1 MNNTCLVNYLEKEW
15 KQYLKTFFFLH
26 KLIAAWNLGSHLF
39 RYHVAPFSIVA
50 YFVICT
56 SNKKNQKKTRR
67 KYIVMS
73 SDTKRTDKIAHYL
86 YWPTFIKILLTN
98 LLYYDY
104 KCICFIN
111 LLAGHYRIY
120 GALIQGIMEK
130 SGPLWKKWRQTLTRS
145 LEFCFFQFWLKIVIV
160 FKNRKQGILRKSRW
174 VK

>member
-1 MNNTCLVNYLEKEW
+1 M
-15 KQYLKTFFFLH
+15 KTIFKNFFFLH

-56 SNKKNQKKTRR
+56 SNKKNPKNPQKNPRR

-73 SDTKRTDKIAHYL
+73 SDTKRTDKITHYL

-104 KCICFIN
+104 KCLCFIN
-111 LLAGHYRIY
+111 LLAGHYGIY
-120 GALIQGIMEK
+120 GTLIQGILE
-130 SGPLWKKWRQTLTRS
+130 KKWSIMKKMGPNFNTLTWVLFLS
-145 LEFCFFQFWLKIVIV
+145 FLT
-160 FKNRKQGILRKSRW
+160 KNRHCF
-174 VK
+174 